1 MLFAADGRKTMRLH
15 HASSERQA
23 DIGDDQRAVSAFAG
37 SLLLYFVARRHKID
51 SLLLLGSGYLL
62 YRAVTGHC
70 PVTQALQG
78 RPNSVGSNINI
89 RTSLIVNK
97 PRAEVYAFWRRLE
110 NWPLFM
116 RHLENVDELDGKR
129 SVWRL
134 NMPGMDE
141 IRWDARVVKE
151 EKNAELS
158 WHSVPDAAI
167 ENTGKINFSDTP
179 GNATRIDVML
189 SYRAPS
195 GVLGEKLSRLLTP
208 AFRSRVEED
217 IRNFKHYFENIGI
230 EESRMDGRN
239 ADIVS

>member
-1 MLFAADGRKTMRLH
+1 MRP
-15 HASSERQA
+15 HATSERPT

-51 SLLLLGSGYLL
+51 SLLLLGGGYLI
-62 YRAVTGHC
+62 YRAISGHC
-70 PVTQALQG
+70 PVTEALRT
-78 RPNSVGSNINI
+78 RPRADGSNINI
-89 RTSLIVNK
+89 RTNVVVNK
-97 PRAEVYAFWRRLE
+97 PRAEVYAFWRKLE

-116 RHLENVDELDGKR
+116 RHLENVDELDGNR

-141 IRWDARVVKE
+141 IRWDARVVKD

-158 WHSVPDAAI
+158 WHSVPGAPI

-179 GNATRIDVML
+179 GNATRIDVLL
-189 SYRAPS
+189 SYRAPE
-195 GVLGEKLSRLLTP
+195 GVLGERLSRLLTP
-208 AFRSRVEED
+208 AFRRRVEED

-230 EESRMDGRN
+230 EESRVGGRN
-239 ADIVS
+239 AGIES